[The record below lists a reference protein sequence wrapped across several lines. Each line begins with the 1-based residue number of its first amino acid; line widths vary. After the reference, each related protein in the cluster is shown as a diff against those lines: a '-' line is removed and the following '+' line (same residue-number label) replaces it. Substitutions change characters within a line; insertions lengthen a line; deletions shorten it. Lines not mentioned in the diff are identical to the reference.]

1 MIRRPPRSTLFPYT
15 TLFRS
20 VPTVIEGGVP
30 GYDVTSWNGLAAP
43 AKTPRPI
50 VERLHRAVVS
60 ALTSPEVQKRL
71 AELGVEGRASTPE
84 QLSEFFVSEA
94 KRWTRV
100 SERAKIPK
108 Q

>member
-1 MIRRPPRSTLFPYT
+1 
-15 TLFRS
+15 
-20 VPTVIEGGVP
+20 VIESGVP

-50 VERLHRAVVS
+50 VERLHQAVVN
-60 ALTSPEVQKRL
+60 AVASPEVQKRL

-84 QLSEFFVSEA
+84 QLHEFFVSESQ
-94 KRWTRV
+94 RWSRV
-100 SERAKIPK
+100 VEAAKIPK